1 MKSWVKFS
9 TGSVQNFGL
18 RFRPIPRQQHTAGTT
33 TFGFHPQRAPAC
45 VGAQLKGASG
55 ASPLFCVVLY
65 FIWEQGLQLCP
76 GSVQI
81 GHVLVPAND
90 GVIHPA
96 DDDNHVGHLL

>member
-1 MKSWVKFS
+1 MAQ
-9 TGSVQNFGL
+9 GSVLSG
-18 RFRPIPRQQHTAGTT
+18 QQHAAGIT
-33 TFGFHPQRAPAC
+33 TFRFCHQCALAC
-45 VGAQLKGASG
+45 VDVQLKGASG
-55 ASPLFCVVLY
+55 ASPLFCVALY
-65 FIWEQGLQLCP
+65 LIWEQGLQLCP